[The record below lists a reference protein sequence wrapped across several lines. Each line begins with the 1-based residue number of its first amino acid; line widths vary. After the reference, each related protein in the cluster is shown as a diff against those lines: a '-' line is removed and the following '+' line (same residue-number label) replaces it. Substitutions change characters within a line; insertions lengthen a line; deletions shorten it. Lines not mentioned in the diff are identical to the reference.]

1 MDDVKRKVYLDLFA
15 SPGTL
20 LPIAGGLTAL
30 LAAWAMPGSQE
41 WLAVGGVAGVLGGLG
56 IFASRLVF
64 GLEKLTN
71 RAYQYVMER
80 QQRTKNEAL
89 KNLHERLSSDRD
101 PRTQRLLE
109 ELWHLYR
116 GLERDIKDGK
126 ITVAAHDVLDGVDR
140 LFHMCT
146 QYLDR
151 SYKML
156 QQASRLQGESR
167 EGLLQ
172 QREELITEVGSSVAF
187 LENKILQLH
196 TTATQRDKTELSAL
210 RAELDETIKAAK
222 RAEERTSELGREPKP
237 YDIREFE

>member
-1 MDDVKRKVYLDLFA
+1 MDEVKRKVYLDLFA
-15 SPGTL
+15 SPETL
-20 LPIAGGLTAL
+20 LPLVGGLTAL

-41 WLAVGGVAGVLGGLG
+41 WLAMGGVAGVLGGLG
-56 IFASRLVF
+56 LFASRLVF
-64 GLEKLTN
+64 GLENLTN
-71 RAYQYVMER
+71 RAYEYVIQR

-89 KNLHERLSSDRD
+89 KRLHQRLSSDRD

-146 QYLDR
+146 EYLDR
-151 SYKML
+151 SFKML
-156 QQASRLQGESR
+156 QQAQRLQGESR
-167 EGLLQ
+167 DSLLQ
-172 QREELITEVGSSVAF
+172 QREELIGEVEHSVAF
-187 LENKILQLH
+187 LEKKILQLH
-196 TTATQRDKTELSAL
+196 TTATERDKSELSAL
-210 RAELDETIKAAK
+210 RVELDETIRAAK
-222 RAEERTSELGREPKP
+222 RAEERAAELGRDVKP